1 MPHQG
6 SGSFVQSAYEAG
18 SEGVRVG
25 APAAFA
31 RRFVTVF
38 TAEEQR
44 RFIDAA
50 DRNHLA
56 PLFMERRRCTLGKRV
71 VAAAPAEALK
81 PGQPAPDA
89 RKGRIALFYT
99 IGGMMN
105 AVQSNGNMPP
115 EELEDVLAH
124 LPACALT
131 DVPGQGGAVSG
142 SQAELSR

>member
-1 MPHQG
+1 M
-6 SGSFVQSAYEAG
+6 
-18 SEGVRVG
+18 
-25 APAAFA
+25 
-31 RRFVTVF
+31 
-38 TAEEQR
+38 
-44 RFIDAA
+44 
-50 DRNHLA
+50 
-56 PLFMERRRCTLGKRV
+56 